1 MDGSGAVLLL
11 LLLVGVAVLLLK
23 GFDRVAGRGPKQV
36 KDGVEAA
43 ASGGDSS
50 SRSTSSSREPCPYC
64 AEDIKPAANICRF
77 CDRDL
82 PEGWADGS

>member
-43 ASGGDSS
+43 DTGGEGSSGYG
-50 SRSTSSSREPCPYC
+50 SSSREPCPYC
-64 AEDIKPAANICRF
+64 AEDIKPAAKICRF

-82 PEGWADGS
+82 PEGWAEA